1 MNGKKIR
8 SLGWWL
14 TVLLLSG
21 SALQTGSALQAQ
33 NPQANSSN
41 KRPQKPNEIT
51 TTTATPVDTA
61 GYVETIQGLKI
72 PMVFVGGGTFEMGA
86 TPEQGSSPYA
96 DEMPLHTV
104 EISSF
109 YMAKYE
115 LTQGVWKAVMGS
127 SVAQLR
133 NSIDTSYA
141 LHGEGDNYPIY
152 YVRWEEA
159 QDFCKKLS
167 ELTGKKY
174 RLPTEA
180 EWEYAARGGRRK
192 DGTKYAGSNR
202 LSEVAWVYRNSE
214 GTTHPVGQK
223 KPNGLGLYDM
233 SGNVWEWCYDHYCAD
248 YYNESPA
255 KNPQGPDYG
264 LFRVKRGGS
273 WRYLSNSGR
282 VSRRYCDFTD
292 TDLVGLRIV
301 CEL

>member
-1 MNGKKIR
+1 M
-8 SLGWWL
+8 
-14 TVLLLSG
+14 VLLLCG
-21 SALQTGSALQAQ
+21 SALQTQNLQAQ
-33 NPQANSSN
+33 NKANSSN
-41 KRPQKPNEIT
+41 KRSKKQTEVTT
-51 TTTATPVDTA
+51 TTTAISTIDTSN
-61 GYVETIQGLKI
+61 YVETAFGMRI
-72 PMVFVGGGTFEMGA
+72 PMVFVGGGSFEMGA
-86 TPEQGSSPYA
+86 TTEQGSFAYA
-96 DEMPLHTV
+96 DEHPLHTV

-109 YMAKYE
+109 YMARYE
-115 LTQGVWKAVMGS
+115 LTQGQWRAVMGKT
-127 SVAQLR
+127 VAQQR
-133 NSIDTSYA
+133 NSLDTSYT

-159 QDFCKKLS
+159 QEFCRLLS
-167 ELTGKKY
+167 EKTGKKY

-180 EWEYAARGGRRK
+180 EWEYAARGGRRN
-192 DGTKYAGSNR
+192 DGTKYSGSNR

-233 SGNVWEWCYDHYCAD
+233 SGNVWEWCLDHYCAD
-248 YYNESPA
+248 YYNESPG
-255 KNPQGPDYG
+255 KDPQGPGYG